1 MKESLVLSKRVKRD
15 VSFYKIIVRLLRP
28 LFWLF
33 WQPRAEGIENVPE
46 NGGVMVCNHLK
57 WWDPLLLAICIPD
70 RTLHFL
76 AKEELFRI
84 PVIGFLIR
92 RLNAIPVR
100 RNKADVAAVRK
111 CMRVV
116 SDGGILL
123 VFPEGTRSKKGEL
136 LPFEEGASFI
146 ASHCGTVVYPAH
158 IQVGRTWGKKR
169 VAFAPALN
177 ISEIEPEADK
187 EVRLKAM
194 TAAIRREI
202 VALSRKDVE

>member
-1 MKESLVLSKRVKRD
+1 MT
-15 VSFYKIIVRLLRP
+15 FYKFAVRLLRP
-28 LFWLF
+28 FLWLF
-33 WQPRAEGIENVPE
+33 WRPRADGIENIPE
-46 NGGVMVCNHLK
+46 NGGVMVSNHVGLM
-57 WWDPLLLAICIPD
+57 DPLLLAICLPD

-84 PVIGFLIR
+84 PVVGFLIR

-100 RNKADVAAVRK
+100 RNKMDIVAVRK

-116 SDGGILL
+116 KDGGIL
-123 VFPEGTRSKKGEL
+123 VIFAEGTRSKTGEL

-158 IQVGRTWGKKR
+158 VQFGRTRGKRR
-169 VAFAPALN
+169 VAFAPPLN
-177 ISEIEPEADK
+177 ISEIEPDADK
-187 EVRLKAM
+187 ETRLKAM

-202 VALSRKDVE
+202 IAISRKDKE